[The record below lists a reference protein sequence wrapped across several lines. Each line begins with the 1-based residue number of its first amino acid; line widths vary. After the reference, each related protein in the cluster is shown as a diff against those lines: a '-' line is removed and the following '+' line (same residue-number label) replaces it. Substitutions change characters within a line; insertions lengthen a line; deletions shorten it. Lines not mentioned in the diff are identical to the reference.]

1 MVPPTTASHP
11 ISKQTQSDI
20 ETLNVYVDATLDS
33 SPTGPTKDDSLKVH
47 AMCERIHGE
56 SVGEPIAPFFMHRY
70 ALYELTHPALAISHV
85 PAVLQLLMG
94 VEEMRARLMEE
105 VDRVLAECARTSS
118 NLRPQASSSSAQT
131 LRQLVSADKQGR
143 AEFVRLVV
151 EVYTLGVAR
160 VHLAHV
166 NPWPDRDPPRTCSAS
181 PGESC
186 TCFASPEGLDQ
197 VFPSLTSSLISEPE
211 HSRIKNVHKQIV
223 KWRSESFNRDGDS
236 ESDFP
241 PGIDPEAIG
250 HRIDAYV
257 DGVHRMM
264 SVLKGMGLVD

>member
-1 MVPPTTASHP
+1 MLQIFVRLERGTRAVFLLSTLYQVWMKIMVPPTTASHP

-47 AMCERIHGE
+47 GTLVSLDRKSTHPSSYTIAMCERIHGE

-151 EVYTLGVAR
+151 EVYTLV
-160 VHLAHV
+160 
-166 NPWPDRDPPRTCSAS
+166 
-181 PGESC
+181 
-186 TCFASPEGLDQ
+186 
-197 VFPSLTSSLISEPE
+197 SLTL
-211 HSRIKNVHKQIV
+211 
-223 KWRSESFNRDGDS
+223 
-236 ESDFP
+236 FP
-241 PGIDPEAIG
+241 KL
-250 HRIDAYV
+250 
-257 DGVHRMM
+257 MM
-264 SVLKGMGLVD
+264 LT